1 MMDLSDPAKPTFV
14 GCFTHPDFGGTH
26 DAQCV
31 MYKGPDTD
39 YSGREICFNSN
50 GNALIIAD
58 VTDKSAPVTIAVAE
72 YPNTAY
78 AHQGW
83 LTEDQRWFYMNDELD
98 EMNKIVDRTR
108 TLIWDM
114 SDLDEPILADEFYHD
129 NGASDHNLYVKG
141 NFMYQSNY
149 HAGLRVFDVSNPL
162 EPVRVGYFDTAPYA
176 DNIYGFGGS
185 WSNYPFFKSGIIAV
199 SSQAEGVFLLRK
211 REVDL

>member
-1 MMDLSDPAKPTFV
+1 
-14 GCFTHPDFGGTH
+14 
-26 DAQCV
+26 